1 MRSTGHIRQRSAG
14 SWELRYS
21 LGRDEATGK
30 RRIVTTTVRGDR
42 KAAEK
47 ELRRLLHAVDTGA
60 HVDPSRL
67 TVRQWLAAWL
77 AVVREEVSP
86 KSHER
91 YAEIAQHFL
100 IPALGNLPL
109 TKLTPSHIQTAYNGL
124 ATGGRRDGKEGG
136 LSPRTRRHIHRI
148 LNSALARAVEQQV
161 LARNPADAFKK
172 RLPKVE
178 RREMTTLSTDQAA
191 RLLASIKHTRV
202 YWPVLLAL
210 STGMRRGEVFA
221 LRWRNVDL
229 DHGSLRVMES
239 LEQTKAGIRFKAPK
253 TERARAITLPSFVI
267 EELRRLKRQQSEELL
282 MLGVRQ
288 TGDTLV
294 CARADGEPLQPQSL
308 THQFTRL
315 ICRIKDLP
323 RVRFHD
329 LRHSH
334 ATQLLLAG
342 VHPKIAQE
350 RLGHATITTTLDLY
364 SHVTQSMQR
373 DAAER
378 LDAVFRSAIT
388 RSADA
393 NPSAPVANTVAN
405 AVPIKR

>member
-1 MRSTGHIRQRSAG
+1 M
-14 SWELRYS
+14 ELRYS
-21 LGRDEATGK
+21 LGTDPATGK
-30 RRIVTTTVRGDR
+30 RRVATTSVKGNRR
-42 KAAEK
+42 AAEK
-47 ELRRLLHAVDTGA
+47 ELRRLLRSLDTGE
-60 HVDPSRL
+60 HVDPSSM

-77 AVVREEVSP
+77 DTVRTEVAP
-86 KSHER
+86 KSFER
-91 YAEIAQHFL
+91 YSEIARHFL
-100 IPALGNLPL
+100 MPAFGNLPL
-109 TKLTPSHIQTAYNGL
+109 TKLAPSHIQSAYSAL
-124 ATGGRRDGKEGG
+124 AKGGRRDGKDGG
-136 LSPRTRRHIHRI
+136 LSPQTRRHIHRI

-178 RREMTTLSTDQAA
+178 RREMTTLTADQSA
-191 RLLASIKHTRV
+191 RLLAAIKHTRI

-221 LRWRNVDL
+221 LRWKNVDL
-229 DHGSLRVMES
+229 ERGSLRVMES

-253 TERARAITLPSFVI
+253 TDKTRAITLPAFAVD
-267 EELRRLKRQQSEELL
+267 ELRRLKRQQAEELL
-282 MLGVRQ
+282 MLGIRQ
-288 TGDTLV
+288 SGDTLV
-294 CARADGEPLQPQSL
+294 CARADGLPLQPQSL
-308 THQFTRL
+308 THHFTRL
-315 ICRIKDLP
+315 ISRIKELP

-364 SHVTQSMQR
+364 SHVTETMQS

-378 LDAVFRSAIT
+378 LDAIFQPAIN
-388 RSADA
+388 RFS
-393 NPSAPVANTVAN
+393 SSS
-405 AVPIKR
+405 K